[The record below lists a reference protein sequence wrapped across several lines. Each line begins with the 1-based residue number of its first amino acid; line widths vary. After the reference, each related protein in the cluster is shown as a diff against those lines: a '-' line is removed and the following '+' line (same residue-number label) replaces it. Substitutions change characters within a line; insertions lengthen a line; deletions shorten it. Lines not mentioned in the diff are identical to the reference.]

1 MMKLQN
7 LNQLCIIAMLSAPM
21 LTACSD
27 DDDDKKQDLGGL
39 TPAEEVFGK
48 ATGNFTAE
56 EWYPGGQL
64 GTTEKASYSAP
75 APAVENIAG
84 MEEDFNTGEDF
95 FEHLY
100 TFDVAPRK
108 GLGPAWVRNSCIA
121 CHPSYGHGKR
131 QTEYRANQIGNG
143 YLLVVYH
150 PQEAYTSDGVR
161 YTTESSA
168 YISEVTGMPQ
178 TQAMQPFKAPIDENQ
193 IKIEWKNVTNMPSGL
208 SMTFPDGEKYSLI
221 YPEVTIPVTAFN
233 TNPKPTDYEVRLEST
248 IGVYGTGLLDA
259 IDDEE
264 IEKQW
269 ASEARYIDLNP
280 GMWDKE
286 AGSFKASAYYSA
298 PYNNTGTHHGAHGPL
313 KRFTYA
319 MTRGSLQDG
328 AGANAIWNITNVTR
342 SDRHWL
348 YSTTAWAKQQSE
360 DQEVIDY
367 IRQHGQS
374 TLSILHPYYADGTDD
389 GIRQRVYEVLNT
401 PSIAYKST
409 FEKYL
414 LNDAP
419 YNGEEEMND
428 KQYYQF
434 MVWHRG
440 LAVPAARDLD
450 KSDVQ
455 RGKELFSQMGCAQCH
470 RPSWKTGSD
479 NMWVDASTK
488 AYADANGL
496 VRDGDYTRLLPKYPH
511 QTIWPYTDMVQHRL
525 YMENDIRT
533 GWCRTTPLWG
543 RGLSR
548 RLTGA
553 DDRLH
558 DCRARNVIEA
568 IMWHGYSRQSQ
579 AFSATEKFYKLPK
592 ADRDAIVKFIEAI

>member
-1 MMKLQN
+1 MI
-7 LNQLCIIAMLSAPM
+7 QLSRQTLFGLLACTCM

-27 DDDDKKQDLGGL
+27 SSEDMTDLGKL
-39 TPAEEVFGK
+39 TPSSNGFGK
-48 ATGNFTAE
+48 ANDVFTAE
-56 EWYPGGQL
+56 EWYPGGKL

-75 APAVENIAG
+75 APAVANISG

-108 GLGPAWVRNSCIA
+108 GLGPAWVRNGCIA

-131 QTEYRANQIGNG
+131 QTEYRANTIGNG

-150 PQEAYTSDGVR
+150 PDEAFTEDGVR
-161 YTTESSA
+161 YTTAPSS

-178 TQAMQPFKAPIDENQ
+178 TQAMSPFKAPIDESQ
-193 IKIEWKNVTNMPSGL
+193 IKIEWKNVTKMPSGL
-208 SMTFPDGEKYSLI
+208 SMTFPDGEQYSLI
-221 YPEVTIPVTAFN
+221 YPEVTIPATAFN
-233 TNPKPTDYEVRLEST
+233 TNPIPTNYEVRLEST

-259 IDDEE
+259 ISDDDMREQYR
-264 IEKQW
+264 K
-269 ASEARYIDLNP
+269 EAPYVNLNP
-280 GMWDKE
+280 AMWDK
-286 AGSFKASAYYSA
+286 AANDFAPTAYYSA
-298 PYNNTGTHHGAHGPL
+298 PYNDTKSHNNGKGIV
-313 KRFTYA
+313 KKFTYA

-348 YSTTAWAKQQSE
+348 YSTTAWAKAQSE
-360 DQEVIDY
+360 DAAVISY
-367 IRQHGQS
+367 IKQHGQS
-374 TLSILHPYYADGTDD
+374 PLSILHPYYADGTDE
-389 GIRQRVYEVLNT
+389 GIKARVYEVLNT
-401 PSIAYKST
+401 PNVSFKST

-414 LNDAP
+414 LNDE
-419 YNGEEEMND
+419 YYKGEEEMSD

-440 LAVPAARDLD
+440 LAVPAARNLD
-450 KSDVQ
+450 DADVK
-455 RGKELFSQMGCAQCH
+455 RGKTLFTQIGCAQCH
-470 RPSWKTGSD
+470 RPSWTTGAD
-479 NMWVDASTK
+479 NMWVDAATK

-496 VRDGDYTRLLPKYPH
+496 AKDGDYTKLLPKYPN

-525 YMENDIRT
+525 FMENDIRT

-558 DCRARNVIEA
+558 DCRARSVVEA
-568 IMWHGYSRQSQ
+568 IMWHGYSKQSDGYR
-579 AFSATEKFYKLPK
+579 AASKFYQLPK
-592 ADRDAIVKFIEAI
+592 ADRDAIVKFIESI